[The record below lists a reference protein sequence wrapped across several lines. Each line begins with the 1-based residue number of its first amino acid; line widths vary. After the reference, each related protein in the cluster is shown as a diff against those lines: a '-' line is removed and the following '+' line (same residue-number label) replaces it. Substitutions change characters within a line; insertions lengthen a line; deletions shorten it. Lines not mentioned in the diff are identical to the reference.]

1 MGASKSS
8 SGQFDYCETSDK
20 KNELG
25 YRAKAINLQNQLLV
39 SDRNQ
44 LSFFLE
50 DIDNQNLNQI
60 RSSVEKTS
68 QGQDL

>member
-1 MGASKSS
+1 MQVNLLLVSLIIVRH
-8 SGQFDYCETSDK
+8 QIDK